1 MEDSG
6 IFPFIQTKFNRKII
20 QIKSPIE
27 KKFGLN
33 HFWIET
39 GLIKFI
45 QKFIEKNSNE
55 AQEFI
60 HRI

>member
-6 IFPFIQTKFNRKII
+6 IFPFIQIKFNRKII
-20 QIKSPIE
+20 QIKSHIE

-45 QKFIEKNSNE
+45 EKNSNE
-55 AQEFI
+55 PQEFI

>member
-6 IFPFIQTKFNRKII
+6 ISVYSNKIFNRKII

-45 QKFIEKNSNE
+45 EKNSNE